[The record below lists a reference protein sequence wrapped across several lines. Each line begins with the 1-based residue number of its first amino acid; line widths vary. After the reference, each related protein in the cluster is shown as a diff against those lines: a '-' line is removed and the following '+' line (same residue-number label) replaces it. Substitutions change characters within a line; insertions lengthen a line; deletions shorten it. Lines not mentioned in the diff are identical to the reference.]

1 MAKQTINIGTTANDG
16 TGDPLRTAFDKANDN
31 FDELYN
37 GAGGIADDSVTYA
50 KFATEYKTR
59 LTSSDF
65 SYNDG
70 SQIKVIANSGAAIY
84 TVIGIQTGEVKEAIV
99 TGGTSLAFDNSG
111 SVTHNIIAGE
121 YDPAATNYIQIACT
135 NSQEFFISISQVQ

>member
-1 MAKQTINIGTTANDG
+1 MAQQTINIGTVANDG
-16 TGDPLRTAFDKANDN
+16 TGDPLRTAFDKTNDN
-31 FDELYN
+31 FTEVY
-37 GAGGIADDSVTYA
+37 AGLGVPDDSVTYA

-70 SQIKVIANSGAAIY
+70 SQIKVIANSGSAIY
-84 TVIGIQTGEVKEAIV
+84 TVIGISIGEVKEAIV